1 MPQSN
6 LFSFGPLELVAAA
19 FSLPLFSLVIALL
32 VAAGI
37 LVVASRPRRED
48 RGAEQLPE
56 PVTRSVR
63 TKYLP
68 EHRALGIAAIA
79 VIVLF
84 AVESVVRGYLLNLI
98 DLNLI
103 DHVSWL
109 RYATPV
115 FSALLGISVILGLI
129 VTRGT
134 TPPES
139 PVLPAARRTWLS
151 FSPRRGLVSASITLL
166 ALVATIITAGL
177 ASSPDGQGRHV
188 WLVIPVPNEAAIDP
202 IRVGFYGW
210 AYGLPVLICLAV
222 LTIVT
227 WATLHT
233 NAARPYIRPETVT
246 AERDARRE
254 VAIGTVRIATAGM
267 LLALAGAS
275 RLIASAGTVSRL
287 TINGQNGGDP
297 YEVAWRHAELAAAA
311 GWLAPALEITAFVLL
326 LLVASRLRRTP
337 TTKPSEKTELKTG
350 VEAML

>member
-1 MPQSN
+1 MPQSS

-19 FSLPLFSLVIALL
+19 FSLPLFSLVIAVL
-32 VAAGI
+32 VAGGI

-48 RGAEQLPE
+48 RGAGQFSE
-56 PVTRSVR
+56 PIARSVR
-63 TKYLP
+63 TRYLP
-68 EHRALGIAAIA
+68 EHRALGIAGVA
-79 VIVLF
+79 VIGLF
-84 AVESVVRGYLLNLI
+84 AVESVVRGYLLNLF
-98 DLNLI
+98 DLNLF
-103 DHVSWL
+103 DQVSWW

-115 FSALLGISVILGLI
+115 FSALLGISVVLGLI

-139 PVLPAARRTWLS
+139 PVVPAARRTWMS
-151 FSPRRGLVSASITLL
+151 FSPLLGIIGASVTLL
-166 ALVATIITAGL
+166 VLVATTIAAGL
-177 ASSPDGQGRHV
+177 ASSPDGQGRYV
-188 WLVIPVPNEAAIDP
+188 WLVVPVPNEAVIDP

-210 AYGLPVLICLAV
+210 AYGVPVLICLAV
-222 LTIVT
+222 LATVT
-227 WATLHT
+227 WAALHT

-275 RLIASAGTVSRL
+275 RLIASAGSVSSL

-297 YEVAWRHAELAAAA
+297 YEVAWRYAEFTAAG

-337 TTKPSEKTELKTG
+337 TTKAGEEAELSTG
-350 VEAML
+350 VEAVL